1 MAKGFNRPMGMP
13 KGGGGGMMQQIKAMQ
28 EQMQSVQA
36 KLEEETVTASAGG
49 GVVKVTMSGTQH
61 CKAVEIDPEL
71 LKDGDVEMLQD
82 LIVSAVN
89 LAQEK
94 ASQLANERM
103 GPVTGGLSGLGF

>member
-1 MAKGFNRPMGMP
+1 MVKGFNRPMGMP
-13 KGGGGGMMQQIKAMQ
+13 KGGGNMMQQIKAMQ
-28 EQMQSVQA
+28 DQMQAIQA

-103 GPVTGGLSGLGF
+103 GPVAGGLSGLGF

>member
-1 MAKGFNRPMGMP
+1 MGMP
-13 KGGGGGMMQQIKAMQ
+13 KGGGNMMQQIKAMQ
-28 EQMQSVQA
+28 DQMQAIQA

-61 CKAVEIDPEL
+61 CKSVEIDPEL

-103 GPVTGGLSGLGF
+103 GPVAGGLPGMGF

>member
-13 KGGGGGMMQQIKAMQ
+13 KGGSNMMQQIKAMQ
-28 EQMQSVQA
+28 DQMQAIQA

-103 GPVTGGLSGLGF
+103 GPVAGGLSGLGF